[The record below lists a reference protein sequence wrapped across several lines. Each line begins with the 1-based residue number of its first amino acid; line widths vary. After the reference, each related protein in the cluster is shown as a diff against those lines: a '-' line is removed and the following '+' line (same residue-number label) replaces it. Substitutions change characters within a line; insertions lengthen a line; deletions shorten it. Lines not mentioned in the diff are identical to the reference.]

1 MDKDEKLN
9 KDIINRLKRIEGQV
23 KGIQGM
29 VDKNVCCDDILIQ
42 VLAVRS
48 AIKMELSKTSD
59 EDSKA
64 NIKHLADNLLREKL
78 SELREE
84 ELKSLSESRFEETR
98 EQLLADILSYF
109 KI

>member
-48 AIKMELSKTSD
+48 AINKVGGMIIESY
-59 EDSKA
+59 A
-64 NIKHLADNLLREKL
+64 NNCL
-78 SELREE
+78 
-84 ELKSLSESRFEETR
+84 
-98 EQLLADILSYF
+98 QL
-109 KI
+109 